1 MVVPTAS
8 SLEARF
14 PTRAG
19 TTSRQNFFETVTEKK
34 LISWFGELGSDLHG
48 FSSFRLAAR
57 VLTGIFCRMG
67 SQDTTENMLQTL
79 KMHTH
84 VKKFPLH

>member
-34 LISWFGELGSDLHG
+34 LISWFGELEVICTASVA
-48 FSSFRLAAR
+48 F
-57 VLTGIFCRMG
+57 VLQPGY
-67 SQDTTENMLQTL
+67 
-79 KMHTH
+79 
-84 VKKFPLH
+84 